1 MRNHR
6 NIAVLAM
13 TLVLALAT
21 WAQTTGGMIQA
32 ELLTTLKV
40 KKAKAGDV
48 VKARAVTAVPLP
60 DGTSLSSGAILVGEV
75 RAVEPNAISISFDRV
90 EGDGKNS
97 QLALS
102 VRAAMMSGGS
112 ASDPRPSRQVSAHSG
127 SVIGMP
133 GVSLDIDEGPQH
145 ASKFV
150 SDGKDLQLKQGLQL
164 MLAAVQ

>member
-6 NIAVLAM
+6 NIAVLSM

-21 WAQTTGGMIQA
+21 WAQTTGGTIQA

-60 DGTSLSSGAILVGEV
+60 DGTSLSSGAILIGEV

-90 EGDGKNS
+90 EVDGKNS

-102 VRAAMMSGGS
+102 VRAAMMSGG
-112 ASDPRPSRQVSAHSG
+112 SDPRPSRQVSAHSG